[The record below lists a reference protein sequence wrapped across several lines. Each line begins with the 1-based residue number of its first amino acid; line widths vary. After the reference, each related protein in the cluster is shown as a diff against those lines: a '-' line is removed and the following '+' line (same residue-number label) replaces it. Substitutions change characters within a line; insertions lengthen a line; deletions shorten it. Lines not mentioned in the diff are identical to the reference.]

1 MREVPVADLKVDTYF
16 DAPVYLD
23 DRYILLSPET
33 RITAELIERL
43 KRWGFEAVLTEGN
56 SVEAPSYVLAGGTKN
71 ASSLLDADIRE
82 RKNLERARK
91 LYYAVIHFVVD
102 AFGRFREEN
111 RIAPGATTE
120 QVKLLIEEV
129 KANGDAMLRLPQFPH
144 PSDNYLYQHA
154 VNSALLSIAIGEA
167 LKLPPHRLI
176 ELGLAALLHDIG
188 MLKIPEAMYLN
199 SNPLGPK
206 ETTMVRAHTTLG
218 YRILKGLSLSDDIA
232 LAAFEHHERPDGTGY
247 PRGLVGDKIN
257 LYARI
262 VAVTCSYDAMTGKRA
277 YRGAINGHQ
286 ALLELLKERNKR
298 YDEKIARTLVYCLS
312 LYPLGHLVRLEDG
325 TLGRVVRTNPES
337 PKYPFVDILADK
349 DGARVEEPAIVPSD
363 GSSGPMVRECLS
375 ALEAEPLGLAQA

>member
-1 MREVPVADLKVDTYF
+1 MRELPVGELKEDTYF

-23 DRYILLSPET
+23 DRYILLSPEIRVT
-33 RITAELIERL
+33 TELVDRL
-43 KRWGFEAVLTEGN
+43 KRWGFENVRTDGTRA
-56 SVEAPSYVLAGGTKN
+56 EAPSHVRAAGTRD
-71 ASSLLDADIRE
+71 APSILDQDIRE

-102 AFGRFREEN
+102 AFGRFKEAN

-129 KANGDAMLRLPQFPH
+129 KANGDAILRLPQFPH

-154 VNSALLSIAIGEA
+154 VNSALLSLAIGEA

-188 MLKIPEAMYLN
+188 MLKLPEAIYQ
-199 SNPLGPK
+199 SPKPLGPQ

-232 LAAFEHHERPDGTGY
+232 LTAFEHHERPDGTGY

-262 VAVTCSYDAMTGKRA
+262 VSVTCSYDAMTGKRA
-277 YRGAINGHQ
+277 YRKSISGHQ
-286 ALLELLKERNKR
+286 ALLELLKERGKR
-298 YDEKIARTLVYCLS
+298 YDEKVVRTLVFCLS
-312 LYPLGHLVRLEDG
+312 LYPLGHIVRLEDG
-325 TLGRVVRTNPES
+325 TLARVVRTNPES
-337 PKYPFVDILADK
+337 PKYPFVDILAGK
-349 DGARVEEPAIVPSD
+349 DGARVEEPAIIAAD
-363 GSSGPMVRECLS
+363 GTNGPPVTECLS
-375 ALEAEPLGLAQA
+375 VQEAEHLGFSQT